1 MKSIKSLTCILFT
14 GSILLSSSTA
24 FGQPKNDKAI
34 KATEDKYEIGDYRK
48 AISGLEKFKKK
59 NLKKLGAQNQYTARY
74 HYLMAKYLLASG
86 KITDFEQDVLNA
98 ISSSIINNK
107 ESSQKHGQMLTDIA
121 ELYVLN
127 GSYRVAKD
135 YLDQAKKILDAGS
148 FWTDG
153 IKARWS
159 VLQAE
164 ALTGQGYYRQAI
176 EILRGQ
182 EKYYAGRAVKSE
194 TTVDEKGNLKSQ
206 RVPTDELKI
215 RYQEYGRWM
224 TDLANAF
231 RNQGNFTSADSAF
244 SSAARWIDKNLGK
257 NDITYVN
264 NQFLHSNLI
273 VENGLELDRDFP
285 RGTGYDEALNNLK
298 SSHKNTHY
306 LAASIYEEYIRRLLA
321 QGGGSRYSAVKSEYE
336 KMISGNYKGSAYSAR
351 LKAVEFDSKLDRDK
365 TKDLENQAY
374 KMLSTTPELPH
385 NNIVTVR
392 VLEFLYGLSLYKKV
406 YANSENYLTD
416 IVKIKSDLYGED
428 APETHLSRLKLADFY
443 LDYTNKIA
451 EAGKIYNESYSNNV
465 EKQIGIQ
472 HKEVLEILN
481 HMASYYE
488 LNDQYDKALATLT
501 KAKNAAR
508 AKYDYN
514 DYLYGAELTNNAK
527 LQIKLGQ
534 YEQADE
540 SITASL
546 KILEN
551 FRKDEAKKGML
562 VDAIET
568 QATLLGIKGLFDE
581 AEDNLDRAA
590 KIISKAERITNLD
603 ESAAANQLSG
613 LFIQLGRY
621 SDTEEMLSKLI
632 KDYEKLYGPNSI
644 RLIEPL
650 VNLGRLALVKG
661 DYTQSD
667 KIATRAKQ
675 IAQSVYGEKSTKT
688 APVLSLMGDL
698 DNIIGDYDEAQQ
710 NFIKALESQEKQF
723 GHNHVEVAKSMAR
736 LALCRFYKGDSPVE
750 IEKMM
755 LEAQAILGAKLG
767 KDNPQ
772 YADILKNVAV
782 INIAQK
788 KYPIAFNSL
797 TQAEAIW
804 RNKTGSKN
812 NINAASIYTLT
823 GDVYYQMKVYAKA
836 EEFYNNAKNIYDK
849 YFSKQHPEYVKILSK
864 LARVYYMQKDYKR
877 SKKNIEEALNDYDVF
892 IKQYFP
898 ALSEREKAKYW
909 NTMKSDFE
917 FYNTLAFGQ
926 LEDFRDLAGKVYNYQ
941 LLTKALLLSSS
952 IKIRE
957 RILHSTDEN
966 LKLAYNTWVQKKEFL
981 TNALSMSSEQLT
993 QNGIDPIALGTE
1005 VEKLEK
1011 ELSEKSELFG
1021 QSFENKKITYENVQ
1035 NSIGKNDVAV
1045 EMVRYRYFNHDFTDS
1060 VIYVAMYVKNDRAR
1074 PKVIALSDGHK
1085 METRYFK
1092 YYRNSITSK
1101 LADVNSYKVFWEP
1114 IQKEIG
1120 AYATIYL
1127 SPDGVYNQINLEAIP
1142 TPDGKYVIDNSNIVI
1157 VSNTK
1162 DLYLRKLKSR
1172 VTAANTATMF
1182 GNPKF
1187 YLTASTERSI
1197 PDLPGTEKEVNE
1209 LEQLLKSKGWRTS
1222 EYLETSASE
1231 EQVKDQ
1237 ESPKIF
1243 HIATHGF
1250 YTPAISADE
1259 AKKMT
1264 ESEAQLTENPLLKT
1278 GLLLKGAG
1286 DLLTKTK
1293 YNYNMESGIL
1303 TAYEAMNLNLDKTD
1317 LVVLSA
1323 CETGLGEVSNGEG
1336 VYGLQ
1341 RAFLVA
1347 GAKVL
1352 IMSMFKVDDE
1362 ATQKLILNFYKKWLN
1377 TGNLRQSFIDAKKE
1391 LRVDYPEPIFWGA
1404 FMMIGL
1410 D

>member
-1 MKSIKSLTCILFT
+1 MKARKILFLI
-14 GSILLSSSTA
+14 GLIPLHFHSL
-24 FGQPKNDKAI
+24 GQAKNDKAL

-48 AISGLEKFKKK
+48 AIAGLEKFKSKVF
-59 NLKKLGAQNQYTARY
+59 KKLGPQNPYTANY
-74 HYLMAKYLLASG
+74 YYLLAKYQLGAG
-86 KITDFEQDVLNA
+86 KITDFESAVQTA
-98 ISSSIINNK
+98 ISTSIVTNT
-107 ESSQKHGQMLTDIA
+107 ESSQKHGQRIADIA
-121 ELYVLN
+121 ELYILN

-135 YLDQAKKILDAGS
+135 YLAASKKIQEEGK

-153 IKARWS
+153 GKARWS
-159 VLQAE
+159 VLQSE
-164 ALTGQGYYRQAI
+164 ALTGQGYYNEAI
-176 EILRGQ
+176 TMLHDQ
-182 EKYYAGRAVKSE
+182 EKYFAGRAVKTE
-194 TTVDEKGNLKSQ
+194 TFVDDKGNLKSQ
-206 RVPTDELKI
+206 RVPDDQLKI
-215 RYQEYGRWM
+215 RYQDYARWM
-224 TDLANAF
+224 TDLGNAY
-231 RNQGNFTSADSAF
+231 RGQGNFNSADSAF
-244 SSAARWIDKNLGK
+244 SSAARWIDKYLGRY
-257 NDITYVN
+257 DVTYVR

-273 VENGLELDRDFP
+273 LENGLEVDRDFP
-285 RGTGYDEALNNLK
+285 RGTGYDDALNNLK

-306 LAASIYEEYIRRLLA
+306 LAVSIYEEYLKRLLD
-321 QGGGSRYSAVKSEYE
+321 QGGGARYNNVKAEFE
-336 KMISGNYKGSAYSAR
+336 KMVNSNYKGSAYSAR
-351 LKAVEFDSKLDRDK
+351 LKAVQYDAKLDRDR
-365 TKDLENQAY
+365 TKNLENDAY

-385 NNIVTVR
+385 NNITTAH
-392 VLEFLYGLSLYKKV
+392 VLEFLYGLAIHKKG
-406 YANSENYLTD
+406 YANAEGYLTD
-416 IVKIKSDLYGED
+416 IVGIKTDLYGPD
-428 APETHLSRLKLADFY
+428 APETHLAKLKLADFY

-451 EAGKIYNESYSNNV
+451 EAGKIYGQSYSNNV
-465 EKQIGIQ
+465 EKQIGVR
-472 HKEVLEILN
+472 HKDILDILD

-488 LNDQYDKALATLT
+488 LTDQYDKAVASLA

-508 AKYDYN
+508 IKYDYN

-540 SITASL
+540 SLSASL

-551 FRKDEAKKGML
+551 FRKDEEKKGFL

-568 QATLLGIKGLFDE
+568 QATLFGIKGMFDE
-581 AEDNLDRAA
+581 AEDNLDRAG
-590 KIISKAERITNLD
+590 KIISKANRLTNLD
-603 ESAAANQLSG
+603 ESTAAGQLSG
-613 LFIQLGRY
+613 LYIQLGRY
-621 SDTEEMLSKLI
+621 ADTEEVLDELI
-632 KDYEKLYGPNSI
+632 PDYEKTFGPNSM

-650 VNLGRLALVKG
+650 VNSGRLALAKG
-661 DYTQSD
+661 DYTLAD
-667 KIATRAKQ
+667 KIATRVRQ
-675 IAQSVYGEKSTKT
+675 IGQSVYGENSTKM
-688 APVLSLMGDL
+688 APVLLLTGDI
-698 DNIIGDYDEAQQ
+698 DNVIGDYDEARK
-710 NFIKALESQEKQF
+710 NFTKALANQEKQF
-723 GHNHVEVAKSMAR
+723 GHNHVEVARSLAR
-736 LALCRFYKGDSPVE
+736 LALCRFYKGDSPEE
-750 IEKMM
+750 IEKT
-755 LEAQAILGAKLG
+755 LLDAQGIMATRLG
-767 KDNPQ
+767 KENPQ
-772 YADILKNVAV
+772 YADVLKNVAV

-788 KYPIAFNSL
+788 KYPSAFNSL

-823 GDVYYQMKVYAKA
+823 GDVYYQLKQYTKA
-836 EEFYNNAKNIYDK
+836 EDFYNNAKNIYDK

-864 LARVYYMQKDYKR
+864 LAKVYYMEKDYKR
-877 SKKNIEEALNDYDVF
+877 SKKSIEEALNDYDVF

-909 NTMKSDFE
+909 NTMKGDFE

-957 RILHSTDEN
+957 RIQNSTDEN
-966 LKLAYNTWVQKKEFL
+966 LKTAYNNWVQKKEFL
-981 TNALSMSSEQLT
+981 TNALSMSSEQLL
-993 QNGIDPIALGTE
+993 QNGIDVNALSAD
-1005 VEKLEK
+1005 VEKLER

-1035 NSIGKNDVAV
+1035 KSIGKNDVAV

-1060 VIYVAMYVKNDRAR
+1060 IVYVAMYVKNDNSR
-1074 PKVIALSDGHK
+1074 PKVVALADGRK

-1092 YYRNSITSK
+1092 YYRNSIISK
-1101 LADVNSYKVFWEP
+1101 QLDEISYKIFWEP

-1120 AYATIYL
+1120 QYATIYI
-1127 SPDGVYNQINLEAIP
+1127 SPDGVYNLINLEAIS

-1162 DLYLRKLKSR
+1162 DLYLRKIKTR
-1172 VTAANTATMF
+1172 AQTTNTATMF

-1187 YLTASTERSI
+1187 YITASTNQTVA
-1197 PDLPGTEKEVNE
+1197 DLPGTEKEVNE
-1209 LEQLLKSKGWRTS
+1209 LQTILKQKGWKTS
-1222 EYLETSASE
+1222 EYLETAASE
-1231 EQVKDQ
+1231 EQVKDV

-1250 YTPAISADE
+1250 YTPAISEDD
-1259 AKKMT
+1259 AKQMT
-1264 ESEAQLTENPLLKT
+1264 ASEAQLTENPLLKT

-1286 DLLTKTK
+1286 DLLIKAK
-1293 YNYNMESGIL
+1293 YNYNMENGIL

-1362 ATQKLILNFYKKWLN
+1362 ATQKLILGFYRKWLN
-1377 TGNLRQSFIDAKKE
+1377 TGNLRQSFVDAKKE
-1391 LRVDYPEPIFWGA
+1391 LRSEFPEPIYWGA